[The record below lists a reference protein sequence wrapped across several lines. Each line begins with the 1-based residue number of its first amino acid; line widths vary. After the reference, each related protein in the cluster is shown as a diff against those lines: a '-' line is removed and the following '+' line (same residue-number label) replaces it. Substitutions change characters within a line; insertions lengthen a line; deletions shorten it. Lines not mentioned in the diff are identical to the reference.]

1 MTADQHTPIS
11 ADSYDRA
18 YFLEH
23 MDGADEF
30 VYTQGQT
37 VAPRLHYA
45 LQLAHV
51 QPGQRVLDIGCG
63 RGEATWRCAER
74 RGRAHGLDFSW
85 DALQISRQLAL
96 RAKEQGLQIELE
108 QASAY
113 HLPFAND
120 SFDTA
125 LMFDIA
131 EHLYAEELLATFAQV
146 RRVLKQRGRL
156 IVHTM
161 PNADYYR
168 WGYPVYRALMRLL
181 GHKLPR
187 DPRQRWYRG
196 ETHVNVQTP
205 RSLRK
210 ALQAAGFVSVKVW
223 LRPLGGSALSRLLLS
238 LYPIR
243 WILCND
249 ILAVAAKS

>member
-1 MTADQHTPIS
+1 MTPDPCTPVS

-23 MDGADEF
+23 MDGAEEF
-30 VYTQGQT
+30 VCTPGQT
-37 VAPRLHYA
+37 MAPRLRYA
-45 LQLAHV
+45 LQIADL

-63 RGEATWRCAER
+63 RGEVTWRCASR
-74 RGRAHGLDFSW
+74 RGVAHGLDFSW
-85 DALQISRQLAL
+85 AALQISRQLAL
-96 RAKEQGLQIELE
+96 RAKQQGLQMELE

-125 LMFDIA
+125 LMLDIA
-131 EHLYAEELLATFAQV
+131 EHLFAEELLATLIEIH
-146 RRVLKQRGRL
+146 RVLRPGGRL

-161 PNADYYR
+161 PNADYYH

-205 RSLRK
+205 RSLRRT
-210 ALQAAGFVSVKVW
+210 LQAADFASVKVW
-223 LRPLGGSALSRLLLS
+223 LRPLSGRTLSRFLLS
-238 LYPIR
+238 LYPMR

-249 ILAVAAKS
+249 ILAVAVKS